1 MSGTEI
7 LILFAIEAICG
18 AAGGV
23 AIARW
28 KEGDHRSWFVSGV
41 AGSIGGLMLAWFAG
55 FVPWLARF
63 VWHVES
69 AADATMLAT
78 GGLTPTVMVGAG
90 IAGLLGGLILTAAAG
105 SAFRRGVN
113 NP

>member
-1 MSGTEI
+1 MTGNAI

-23 AIARW
+23 AMARW
-28 KEGDHRSWFVSGV
+28 KEGDHRS
-41 AGSIGGLMLAWFAG
+41 GLMLAWFAG